1 MEPTKQQGRGRGR
14 GDKKNAAGAQPN
26 WKQSGGGDGAVS
38 GSSSAGAVASS
49 VPAGGS
55 DGSGAGNGARVS
67 SSITTVAVPR
77 GEGAAQGGRGAIR
90 SKRYIPEVV
99 VTRQGAKKQGVSGQ
113 AIKLQ
118 ANYFRLVR
126 QEKSAIF
133 QYRIDFEPPVE
144 DTGLMH
150 ALLKTQA
157 QAFGPYIYEGTILF
171 LYNCLKKD
179 EVELQV
185 KDDRTGNLYKLRI
198 RFVGTVDMTSEAAM
212 MVLNLLHRQALASL
226 KLLELNR
233 HYFDPVAKISIPEF
247 NLELYPGYIT
257 SIRQH
262 EKDVLLCV
270 DVTHRVVRTDTVY
283 ARMAAKGNNTEFAK
297 EVIGSVVMCV
307 YNQKTYKISDVDW
320 NTTPSSTFTKK
331 DGTAITFLQYFQDTY
346 NRRIRDPKQPML
358 VSTPTMRQKRA
369 GILTPIYLVPELCQT
384 TGITDDMRKDMR
396 LMRTIADHTRIGADK
411 RIERLE
417 RFNNRLNTSPASR
430 EVFTYWKTELDRR
443 LVELPARVLGQEQVF
458 FGGERSVPSGPE
470 ADWTHAFR
478 ENRMF
483 KAVPLQRWH
492 VICEQRSER
501 TINDFIGILTKVS
514 VKLGFQIAPPQFTII
529 PRDHINMYQQ
539 ALSQVVNQDP
549 QLIMC
554 VVSTDSA
561 DRYTVIKKRCCVDHA
576 IPTQVIK
583 SRTIT
588 PKNGNPGSLMS
599 VGTKV
604 AIQMTCKIGGIPW
617 LVKNPLTSVMI
628 VGFDVCNDT
637 KDKSKS
643 YGALVATMYAGTQ
656 KEPAYF
662 SSVEHHSRGEELS
675 NFISTNI
682 TKALRS
688 YQSQFGPD
696 AFPRRVIIYRDGV
709 GDGQLTHV
717 VEHEVQTIKARLTE
731 AYKAS
736 KEDIKPQMAVLVVSK
751 RINTRLFIG
760 KSNPKPGTVVDDVI
774 TLPERS
780 DFFLVSQ
787 SVRQG
792 TVAPT
797 SYNIIFNESG
807 LTSDQL
813 QVYSNKQTL
822 LYYNWSGAVRVPA
835 VCQYAHKLAFLVS
848 QYIKQQ
854 PHEAMEKRLYYL

>member
-1 MEPTKQQGRGRGR
+1 MDPSRQQGRGRGR
-14 GDKKNAAGAQPN
+14 GDKKGAAGGPGSQPN
-26 WKQSGGGDGAVS
+26 WKQSGGGDGEAS
-38 GSSSAGAVASS
+38 GGGGSSSAGAVVSL

-55 DGSGAGNGARVS
+55 DGSA
-67 SSITTVAVPR
+67 SISTVAVPR

-90 SKRYIPEVV
+90 SKRYIPEIV
-99 VTRQGAKKQGVSGQ
+99 VTRLAATKQGSSGQ
-113 AIKLQ
+113 PIKLQ

-126 QEKSAIF
+126 KEKSVIF
-133 QYRIDFEPPVE
+133 KYRIDFEPPVE

-150 ALLKTQA
+150 ALLRSQA
-157 QAFGPYIYEGTILF
+157 PVFGPYIYEGTMLF
-171 LYNCLKKD
+171 LYNCLKNEETEIQVRD
-179 EVELQV
+179 E
-185 KDDRTGNLYKLRI
+185 RTSNLYQLKI
-198 RFVGTVDMTSEAAM
+198 RHVGTVDMTTEAAM

-233 HYFDPVAKISIPEF
+233 HYFDPEAKIAVPEF

-262 EKDVLLCV
+262 EKDILMCV

-283 ARMAAKGNNTEFAK
+283 ARMAAIGNKEQFAR

-320 NTTPSSTFTKK
+320 NTTPSSSFTKK
-331 DGTAITFLQYFQDTY
+331 DGTTITFLQYFKDAY
-346 NRRIRDPKQPML
+346 NRQIRDPKQPLL
-358 VSTPTMRQKRA
+358 VSTPTMRMQRS
-369 GILTPIYLVPELCQT
+369 GITTPIYLVPELCQT
-384 TGITDDMRKDMR
+384 TGITDDMRNNMR
-396 LMRTIADHTRIGADK
+396 LMRAIADHTRIGADK

-417 RFNNRLNTSPASR
+417 KFNQRLNTSPASR

-443 LVELPARVLGQEQVF
+443 LVELPARVLAPETIY
-458 FGGERSVPSGPE
+458 FGGDRTAPSGPE
-470 ADWTHAFR
+470 ADWTNAFR
-478 ENRMF
+478 GNRMF
-483 KAVPLQRWH
+483 KVVPLQRWF
-492 VICEQRSER
+492 VVVERRSEG
-501 TINDFIGILTKVS
+501 TINDFIRTLTKVS
-514 VKLGFQIAPPQFTII
+514 EGLGMQIAPPQFTVIQT
-529 PRDHINMYQQ
+529 DQMNNYVQ
-539 ALSQVVNQDP
+539 ALNQIVNQDP

-554 VVSTDSA
+554 VVSNDRA
-561 DRYTVIKKRCCVDHA
+561 DRYGAIKKKCCVDRA

-588 PKNGNPGSLMS
+588 PKNGNPNSLMS

-604 AIQMTCKIGGIPW
+604 AIQLTCKLGGIPW
-617 LVKNPLTSVMI
+617 MVKNPLTSVMI

-637 KDKSKS
+637 HDKSKS
-643 YGALVATMYAGTQ
+643 YGALVATMYAPNQ
-656 KEPAYF
+656 REPRYF

-688 YQSQFGPD
+688 YQSQFGTQ
-696 AFPRRVIIYRDGV
+696 ALPRRVIIYRDGV
-709 GDGQLTHV
+709 GDGQLNHV
-717 VEHEVQTIKARLTE
+717 VEHEVQTIKKRLTE
-731 AYKAS
+731 AYAGN
-736 KEDIKPQMAVLVVSK
+736 KEEIKPQMAVLVVSK
-751 RINTRLFIG
+751 RINTRLFLG
-760 KSNPKPGTVVDDVI
+760 KSNPRPGTVVDDVI

-792 TVAPT
+792 TVSPT

-813 QVYSNKQTL
+813 QVYSSKQTL

-848 QYIKQQ
+848 QFIKQQ
-854 PHEAMEKRLYYL
+854 PHEALEQRLYYL